1 MLPLLHLLAQSS
13 TPSSS
18 SGPPVTPDLSVFYY
32 SYSTIAQT
40 LAGAFGF
47 LAAIVLYRL
56 QALNGHME
64 RIAHHLIGDPR
75 TFVYEPFRTLFAYHR
90 WNLFVEAVKKDQ
102 DSSNRN
108 PIFKN
113 LNFLDMG
120 AMDHANNQILSIRFW
135 FILSIIMTVTVISLC
150 LIALFL
156 MMWFQSTPF
165 LAAMLI
171 LGLLSLTAYA
181 RLIFIVLQ

>member
-1 MLPLLHLLAQSS
+1 MSLHFLAQ
-13 TPSSS
+13 TPQ
-18 SGPPVTPDLSVFYY
+18 PAPDYSVYYY

-64 RIAHHLIGDPR
+64 RIASQLIGDPR
-75 TFVYEPFRTLFAYHR
+75 TFVIEPFRTLFAYHR
-90 WNLFVEAVKKDQ
+90 WNLFVKQVNADQ
-102 DSSNRN
+102 DVTNRN

-113 LNFLDMG
+113 LNFLDLG
-120 AMDHANNQILSIRFW
+120 AMNHANDQILSIRRW
-135 FILSIIMTVTVISLC
+135 FIISIIMTVAVISLC

-156 MMWFQSTPF
+156 MTWFQSQFF
-165 LAAMLI
+165 LALML
-171 LGLLSLTAYA
+171 LFGLLSLTAYA
-181 RLIFIVLQ
+181 RLIFIVLE